1 MSAPKT
7 GEKLLFPRLGS
18 RLNLVGFVGFVLV
31 LGLVFWLVM
40 KGNQETTPV
49 VQNGTKEIIRGIE
62 RNIEKLAEAQ
72 VEANTIQERKVRAVE
87 RIADSFINNQFKSR
101 NNNFD

>member
-1 MSAPKT
+1 MDELLLLIIEQAPLA
-7 GEKLLFPRLGS
+7 G
-18 RLNLVGFVGFVLV
+18 LV
-31 LGLVFWLVM
+31 GLVFWLVM

-49 VQNGTKEIIRGIE
+49 AQNGTKEIIRGIE

-101 NNNFD
+101 K